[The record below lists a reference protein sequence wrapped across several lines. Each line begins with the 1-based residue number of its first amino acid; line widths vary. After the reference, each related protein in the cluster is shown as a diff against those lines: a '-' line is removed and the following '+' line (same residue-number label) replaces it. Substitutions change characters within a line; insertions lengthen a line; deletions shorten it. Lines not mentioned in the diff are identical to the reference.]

1 MPVMSTPSF
10 RFLDLPAELR
20 CMVYEAIE
28 VTTRK
33 EVLDVSRTYDTL
45 EDDASI
51 TMFRGALERSILATS
66 HLVNKEASPIMARK
80 IQMMANEPLRF
91 LVSWHV
97 AWITRDRLRTCFNI
111 LTGEKDASQYPTSDE
126 AKFVR
131 SCSAYCL
138 MAGNQSMHKT
148 HAFNVEFT
156 ITNTARE
163 FMYRRR
169 NLITSICRMGNDSG
183 MCFKAFCQAVFPDRA
198 CILVSRPEPHGTA
211 LRNLT
216 EAEWSEHMKE
226 LEDL

>member
-1 MPVMSTPSF
+1 MSTPSF
-10 RFLDLPAELR
+10 RFLDLPVELR

-33 EVLDVSRTYDTL
+33 EILDVSKTYDTL
-45 EDDASI
+45 EEGSSI
-51 TMFRGALERSILATS
+51 TMLRGALERSILATS

-80 IQMMANEPLRF
+80 IQMMANEPVRF

-131 SCSAYCL
+131 SCSVYCL

-148 HAFNVEFT
+148 HVLNIEFT
-156 ITNTARE
+156 ITNTAGE
-163 FMYRRR
+163 FMYRSP
-169 NLITSICRMGNDSG
+169 NVLTSLGRMGNDSG
-183 MCFKAFCQAVFPDRA
+183 ICFKAFFQAQFPDSA
-198 CILVSRPEPHGTA
+198 CVLVSRPEPHGIT
-211 LRNLT
+211 LRDLT